1 MRRSMIK
8 YTRFGAGCLLS
19 RPEVFLSRAEMLDNR
34 EIGHVQ
40 LMITPVPAN
49 IFQRNIETFE
59 PYAGKIRIH
68 APHHTQGVNP
78 CDPILYAGVINRDV
92 HEHIEEAMVQTLEAA
107 DRTRSEIIILHAGRY
122 QTSMKEEAIN
132 TFHSFI
138 DQYPDNR
145 YVIESLPNL
154 QTGYQYLGIT
164 PDELKILG
172 KDKITGYCPD
182 FPHLWCTAQVLGI
195 PYSEM
200 LSGMST
206 LPLRFSHL
214 SGSNGPYSDRQ
225 HLLFDDP
232 ENQFDHYSL
241 SHFLNV
247 HQDLEISLEFATDD
261 PEVIRKQIRIA
272 SQL

>member
-1 MRRSMIK
+1 MIK
-8 YTRFGAGCLLS
+8 STRFGAGCLLS
-19 RPEVFLSRAEMLDNR
+19 RPEVFPSRAEMLDNR

-40 LMITPVPAN
+40 LMITPVPTQ
-49 IFQRNIETFE
+49 IFQQNIETFE
-59 PYAGKIRIH
+59 PYSGNIRIH
-68 APHHTQGVNP
+68 APHHAQGVNP
-78 CDPILYAGVINRDV
+78 CNPALYTGVTNRDV

-122 QTSMKEEAIN
+122 QAGMKDEAIN
-132 TFHSFI
+132 TFHLFL
-138 DQYPDNR
+138 DQYPDSR
-145 YVIESLPNL
+145 YVLESLPNL

-172 KDKITGYCPD
+172 EDRITGYCPD
-182 FPHLWCTAQVLGI
+182 FPHLWCSAQVLEI
-195 PYSEM
+195 PYSDM
-200 LSGMST
+200 LNAMST

-214 SGSNGPYSDRQ
+214 SGSSGPYSDKQ
-225 HLLFDDP
+225 HLFFDDP

-241 SHFLNV
+241 IHFLAD

-261 PEVIRKQIRIA
+261 PEVIRNQIRIA